1 MTYRF
6 GNHVLD
12 PQGFELTENG
22 EPVPLEPQ
30 VFSLIVLLIENRDRV
45 VTKDELIEVIWNGRI
60 VSEATLSSR
69 ISAARRALGDTGSQ
83 QSVIRTIPRRGFRFV
98 ADVEADIPGPRA
110 SARETP
116 AQSQDVRFCVTPDG
130 IEIPYARSG
139 SGPTLVKVANWLN
152 HLEQD
157 WSSPMWAPLFRE
169 LAGIRSLLR
178 YDSRGVGMSNWNVPE
193 ITYDS
198 FLTDIETVI
207 AAAEREP
214 FALLGISQSAAIAID
229 YAARHPER
237 VTHLILWGGFARG
250 RRQRGNPE
258 NLAESEAFITLMQ
271 QGWGRENSP
280 FRDMFASLY
289 LPDATDE
296 QIGWWSRM
304 QRTATSAENAVRMRE
319 AIDNIDVGASL
330 PHIRVPTL
338 IMHSQ
343 GDLVAPVSE
352 AHYMAARIPDAQ
364 FVLLESTNHMVM
376 SQEAAWQRAVRE
388 LHAFLAEG

>member
-1 MTYRF
+1 
-6 GNHVLD
+6 
-12 PQGFELTENG
+12 
-22 EPVPLEPQ
+22 
-30 VFSLIVLLIENRDRV
+30 
-45 VTKDELIEVIWNGRI
+45 
-60 VSEATLSSR
+60 
-69 ISAARRALGDTGSQ
+69 
-83 QSVIRTIPRRGFRFV
+83 
-98 ADVEADIPGPRA
+98 
-110 SARETP
+110 
-116 AQSQDVRFCVTPDG
+116 
-130 IEIPYARSG
+130 
-139 SGPTLVKVANWLN
+139 
-152 HLEQD
+152 
-157 WSSPMWAPLFRE
+157 MWVPLFRE
-169 LAGIRSLLR
+169 LAGMRSLLR
-178 YDSRGVGMSNWNVPE
+178 YDSRGVGMSNWDVPE

-214 FALLGISQSAAIAID
+214 FALLGISQGAAIAID

-237 VTHLILWGGFARG
+237 VSHLILWGGFARG

-319 AIDNIDVGASL
+319 AIDNIDVSASL
-330 PHIRVPTL
+330 PHITVPTL

-352 AHYMAARIPDAQ
+352 ARYMAARIPDAQ
-364 FVLLESTNHMVM
+364 FVLFESTNLIVM
-376 SQEAAWQRAVRE
+376 SQEAAWQRAVHE
-388 LHAFLAEG
+388 LRAFLADG